1 MAYREKM
8 AWRLAKFVRDGKQK
22 QSVALAGKA
31 RLWASQDDRHILV
44 GYYGRGNP
52 VVVMER
58 EGRRAL

>member
-1 MAYREKM
+1 MSYREKQ
-8 AWRLAKFVRDGKQK
+8 AQRLARLIIDGEQK

>member
-1 MAYREKM
+1 MSYREKQ
-8 AWRLAKFVRDGKQK
+8 AQRLARLIRDGEQK